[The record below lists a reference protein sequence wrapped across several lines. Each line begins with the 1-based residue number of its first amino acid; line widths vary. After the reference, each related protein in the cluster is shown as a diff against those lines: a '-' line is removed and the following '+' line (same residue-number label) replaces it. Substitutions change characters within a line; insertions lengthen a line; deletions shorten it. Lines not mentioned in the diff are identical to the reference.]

1 MKRRTKALIGLSA
14 MLTAQAGAF
23 AYAELPPQPASL
35 KDQAVLACV
44 RTDAEGK
51 VSGAYLMSSTGDA
64 AKDADFLAW
73 IRKLEWPKP
82 RKGDKSIDQWMP
94 MGLALGKGKAPPS
107 PKTCDAPKEG

>member
-1 MKRRTKALIGLSA
+1 MRQYVKSG
-14 MLTAQAGAF
+14 AGAL
-23 AYAELPPQPASL
+23 ALLVAATAARAELPPQPASL

-44 RTDAEGK
+44 RMDAEGK

-82 RKGDKSIDQWMP
+82 GKRDKTVDQWLP
-94 MGLALGKGKAPPS
+94 MGLALGRGKAPPS
-107 PKTCDAPKEG
+107 PPSCPPPRDG